1 MKFRLIAVIVTFLL
15 MTIVSAT
22 EIPMI
27 DIEQTVTK
35 TPIAEDVSMD
45 DAIESL
51 IERANELQIKL
62 VGHQRV
68 SETFK
73 RLGLP
78 NVRRMEIFQFC
89 KPQVAKLLLENNI
102 SMAAYMPCRIALVE
116 DQDGRA
122 WFVTVKL
129 DLFLK
134 SAKLPEEV
142 LKLGIQMQN
151 NLQEMIEAGA
161 NGDL

>member
-1 MKFRLIAVIVTFLL
+1 MKFHFIAITVTFLL
-15 MTIVSAT
+15 MTIVSAA
-22 EIPMI
+22 EIPMS
-27 DIEQTVTK
+27 DIGQTVTK

-51 IERANELQIKL
+51 IERANELQMKL

-89 KPQVAKLLLENNI
+89 KPKVAKLLIENNI
-102 SMAAYMPCRIALVE
+102 SLAAYMPCRIALVE
-116 DQDGRA
+116 DKNGKA
-122 WFVTVKL
+122 WFVTAKL

-142 LKLGIQMQN
+142 LKLGIQVHN

-161 NGDL
+161 NGEL